1 LYFSQE
7 RGLHLDEDFDID
19 EETRFSSVY
28 RGEHVDDTYEEDEDI
43 LFDSHNSETFCGI
56 FGSVDER
63 YGEIIGGE
71 GNGGAHTLANSSF
84 MVYPHIIIYLSKVLV
99 FSNSQPFSKP
109 FLCFLAV

>member
-1 LYFSQE
+1 LYFPQE

-28 RGEHVDDTYEEDEDI
+28 RGEHVDDTYEENEDI
-43 LFDSHNSETFCGI
+43 LFDSHNSETFCGV
-56 FGSVDER
+56 FGSVDAR
-63 YGEIIGGE
+63 YGEV
-71 GNGGAHTLANSSF
+71 NGGAHTLANSSF

-109 FLCFLAV
+109 FCAF